1 MQFTKRLLV
10 LEQEAVTGQPG
21 LRHFFQVFDGPE
33 EDAVRTQNA
42 ANCGQSATRTANAA
56 ECSRHHCGSAPK
68 MATGCS
74 EKRALG
80 TRGTRANRL
89 TFTFRAAFRRSFGC
103 FAELAMLTR
112 FKVVAVVAVLAA
124 SVSSAALARYPCVP
138 GYTYRHGV
146 CQPVRSPGYSN
157 PVSGAVSGEA
167 AGAARGAA
175 TGGPVGAMVGGALG
189 IAGGTVTGTANML
202 NGR

>member
-1 MQFTKRLLV
+1 
-10 LEQEAVTGQPG
+10 
-21 LRHFFQVFDGPE
+21 
-33 EDAVRTQNA
+33 
-42 ANCGQSATRTANAA
+42 
-56 ECSRHHCGSAPK
+56 
-68 MATGCS
+68 
-74 EKRALG
+74 
-80 TRGTRANRL
+80 
-89 TFTFRAAFRRSFGC
+89 
-103 FAELAMLTR
+103 MLTR

-124 SVSSAALARYPCVP
+124 SVLSAALARYPCVP

-157 PVSGAVSGEA
+157 PVSGEA